1 VAARSYAL
9 ATDKPGA
16 FDQYPDTRS
25 QVYRGMSGEKPST
38 NAAVAATAGEVLT
51 YNGLPAVTYF
61 FSTSGGHTENVENV
75 FLGSVPKPYL
85 RGVDDPFDGG
95 SPYHRWTVRLSNASM
110 DARLGSYSPG
120 RFRKIKVLKRGS
132 SPRIV
137 RARVYGSAGTRLI
150 TGPTIRARLGLRDSW
165 ALFTSVSSAQAR
177 SASPGGPW
185 ARGSHVVPDTLAGS
199 FKPAPRSGRL
209 VLERRAGRRWQRVR
223 AVRTTHG
230 GAFLAQVSRAGV
242 YRVRSG
248 HVAGLAT
255 RVR

>member
-1 VAARSYAL
+1 
-9 ATDKPGA
+9 
-16 FDQYPDTRS
+16 
-25 QVYRGMSGEKPST
+25 MSGEKPST

-95 SPYHRWTVRLSNASM
+95 SPYHRWTVRLSNAAM

-120 RFRKIKVLKRGS
+120 RFKKIKVLQRGS

-165 ALFTSVSSAQAR
+165 ALFSSVSSSQVKSSTQRATRWGGRQAR
-177 SASPGGPW
+177 VAV
-185 ARGSHVVPDTLAGS
+185 ARPLVLTGA
-199 FKPAPRSGRL
+199 FKPARRGRLLVIERRTRKGWRRSGRT
-209 VLERRAGRRWQRVR
+209 RTARSGSFSARVS
-223 AVRTTHG
+223 H
-230 GAFLAQVSRAGV
+230 AGV

-248 HVAGLAT
+248 AVAGAAT
-255 RVR
+255 RIR